1 MIISGSYFTI
11 SDTVEDS
18 SHFSN
23 DDKDLILLEV
33 PNQYSVSDE
42 IKKFRIEDLS
52 VSVYFSTHNIFFFKI
67 VFSNSFYFQ
76 DVYSILNSRCKIVV
90 SCYENLNKIDTRGR
104 NEIASAV
111 IQHILDTCP
120 SQQ

>member
-1 MIISGSYFTI
+1 M
-11 SDTVEDS
+11 
-18 SHFSN
+18 
-23 DDKDLILLEV
+23 LEV
-33 PNQYSVSDE
+33 PNEYSVSDE

-52 VSVYFSTHNIFFFKI
+52 VSVFLTTITFYSR
-67 VFSNSFYFQ
+67 VFSNSSYFQ

-90 SCYENLNKIDTRGR
+90 SCYENLNKIDSRGR
-104 NEIASAV
+104 NEIASSV